1 MLQFLARMP
10 RRLLPV
16 VWLVTLLVASGAATP
31 RLRAVHRDRVA
42 RASAQRTSGTRA
54 GERERSIAPDPDHVT
69 LASRGVAGGE
79 PRGPRR
85 LAAIVPPR
93 AGLTAPTVTASVDA
107 SDALVSAARWLAR
120 PHPARGPPA

>member
-1 MLQFLARMP
+1 MLQVLARMP

-54 GERERSIAPDPDHVT
+54 GERERSIVPDPDHGT

-93 AGLTAPTVTASVDA
+93 AGLSAPTVVAPVDR
-107 SDALVSAARWLAR
+107 SDTPVSAPRWLAR